1 MKQLSYKRQM
11 EATLLGEAITK
22 GLIRDWLKYGTAF
35 FPRGITNMRDYCG
48 RHAESQLALSVNWK
62 TVSKHEEAVASKA
75 ATDLFDLVM
84 GLHENLKASNG

>member
-1 MKQLSYKRQM
+1 
-11 EATLLGEAITK
+11 
-22 GLIRDWLKYGTAF
+22 
-35 FPRGITNMRDYCG
+35 MRDYCG